1 MFGIFKG
8 ALAGGLGGS
17 RQRTGETTKATVHLR
32 VLCIA
37 VIFALAALAS
47 LSVASATT
55 HKPIKVAPD
64 AVLTWNTNAVNA
76 VRASSPAKFQVEGL
90 IYMSYVQAAVYDAV
104 TKIAGGYKP
113 YHDFTFAVVPGA
125 SVQAAVAAAA
135 RTTLDNYLPDQQ
147 ATVDAE
153 YNSYIATLTGDVAD
167 GVAVGNAAAADII
180 TFRTGDGRNAATPT
194 YGTIGPILPGQ
205 WQLQTPAQTAQTPW
219 VATMRPFLLQQP
231 SQFRVGPPPSLT
243 SKQYAK
249 DLTETEAYG
258 ALNSTVRTSD
268 ETATA
273 YFWNANAIN
282 QYNQTMQ
289 NVIGQHRMD
298 IVDAAH
304 LIAMGELVTTDAG
317 IGCFDSKYFYLAWRP
332 ITAIQ
337 NADQDGN
344 PDTAADPDGHRSYPR
359 PTHPEYPSAHG
370 CLTSAFTDALA
381 AALHTNRLN
390 VTIPGATNGGTT
402 LTTSRQFNSV
412 NDVQREIVDARVWIG
427 FHFRNSTE
435 QGLNLGNDVAN
446 WTLNNYFQPVKH

>member
-1 MFGIFKG
+1 MKKTTTHLKALCVLVGI
-8 ALAGGLGGS
+8 
-17 RQRTGETTKATVHLR
+17 V
-32 VLCIA
+32 A
-37 VIFALAALAS
+37 VAAVAS
-47 LSVASATT
+47 LSVASATIK
-55 HKPIKVAPD
+55 KPVMVPAG

-104 TKIAGGYKP
+104 TKIAGGYTP
-113 YHDFTFAVVPGA
+113 YHDFTFTVAPGA
-125 SVQAAVAAAA
+125 SIQAAVAAAA

-147 ATVDAE
+147 TTVDAE

-167 GVAVGNAAAADII
+167 GVAVGNAAANDIVAL
-180 TFRTGDGRNAATPT
+180 RTGDGRNAATPS

-205 WQLQTPAQTAQTPW
+205 WQLQSPTQTAQTPW
-219 VATMRPFLLQQP
+219 VATMRPFLLAQP

-243 SKQYAK
+243 SSQYAR
-249 DLTETEAYG
+249 DLNETEAYG
-258 ALNSTVRTSD
+258 ALNSTVRTPD

-289 NVIGQHRMD
+289 NVINQHRMD
-298 IVDAAH
+298 IVDAAR

-337 NADQDGN
+337 NADKDGN
-344 PDTAADPDGHRSYPR
+344 PATTADPGWAPLL
-359 PTHPEYPSAHG
+359 PTPGHPEYPSAHG
-370 CLTSAFTDALA
+370 CLTGAFTDALA
-381 AALHTNRLN
+381 AALHTNHLN

-402 LTTSRQFNSV
+402 LTTTRQFNNT
-412 NDVQREIVDARVWIG
+412 NDIQHQIVDARVWIG

-435 QGLNLGNDVAN
+435 QGLNLGNNVAD
-446 WTLNNYFQPVKH
+446 WALDRYFQPAHR

>member
-8 ALAGGLGGS
+8 ALAGDLGGS

-153 YNSYIATLTGDVAD
+153 YNSLHRDAHGGRRGRRRGRQRGGRRHHRAPDRRRPQRSNAD
-167 GVAVGNAAAADII
+167 LRHDRADPARPVAAADARPDS
-180 TFRTGDGRNAATPT
+180 TDAVGR
-194 YGTIGPILPGQ
+194 
-205 WQLQTPAQTAQTPW
+205 
-219 VATMRPFLLQQP
+219 
-231 SQFRVGPPPSLT
+231 
-243 SKQYAK
+243 
-249 DLTETEAYG
+249 D
-258 ALNSTVRTSD
+258 
-268 ETATA
+268 
-273 YFWNANAIN
+273 
-282 QYNQTMQ
+282 
-289 NVIGQHRMD
+289 
-298 IVDAAH
+298 DAAVP
-304 LIAMGELVTTDAG
+304 APAA
-317 IGCFDSKYFYLAWRP
+317 LAVPGR
-332 ITAIQ
+332 
-337 NADQDGN
+337 
-344 PDTAADPDGHRSYPR
+344 AA
-359 PTHPEYPSAHG
+359 
-370 CLTSAFTDALA
+370 AFTDQQA
-381 AALHTNRLN
+381 
-390 VTIPGATNGGTT
+390 V
-402 LTTSRQFNSV
+402 RQRPERDRSLRSA
-412 NDVQREIVDARVWIG
+412 QQHRP
-427 FHFRNSTE
+427 H
-435 QGLNLGNDVAN
+435 LGRDRDGV
-446 WTLNNYFQPVKH
+446 LLERKRDQPVQPDDAERHRPAQHGHRRCRAPDRDGGARHNRRRDRLFRLQVLLPRLASDHRDPERRQGRQPRHDRRPGMGTARSPRPPIRNTRRRTAA